1 MRVSPRTQVN
11 TAINQSVSNAMPST
25 DIAFGGQMHVQALT
39 KCCPSVPDVGKLC
52 LDAPIPG
59 LVYMSV
65 RPSLVDL
72 TRLFAA
78 TPCVR
83 PSSPPPPPH
92 NHHTTRTPSNISNN
106 TSTRTLTH
114 AGVLCSSDS
123 QTNFVNVH
131 QHDGTILPWIEI
143 NEEQTAAAQV
153 TEPPKPKTK
162 NRMSSTTWTNVWVFF
177 AVLCCPRF

>member
-1 MRVSPRTQVN
+1 
-11 TAINQSVSNAMPST
+11 
-25 DIAFGGQMHVQALT
+25 MHVQALT

-162 NRMSSTTWTNVWVFF
+162 NRMSSTTWTNVWKAAAMGKVGRNDPCPCKSGKKFKK
-177 AVLCCPRF
+177 CCGGGSGAAAAGPDDGD